1 MEPLVNIRNYVLSR
15 AVYPIFRSLTV
26 GSAVTDRQ
34 HVLDPLSVIVTLAT
48 NSFKPVGTKLSV
60 TDCKILLHDVSMLQ
74 GTVRTLCGDAKT
86 NVKILHFPIIHAC
99 RQFAKCWAD
108 DEGVVFLFQKAR
120 AGLANLWHTYSDD
133 RDTKACIN
141 TYMNIMA
148 STLQNGKRSID
159 MLDMLV
165 RLDVADMTGIAPSID
180 EAERAVVP
188 SDIVDVRKNI
198 YDKLHKVWDANKL
211 VIIVSLIRELEGS
224 PQPSR
229 QHLFDATDAFMSV
242 IHMRCKQ
249 IIDSI
254 YEQNDKPW

>member
-1 MEPLVNIRNYVLSR
+1 MEPLANIRNYVLSK
-15 AVYPIFRSLTV
+15 AVYPIFRSLTAG

-34 HVLDPLSVIVTLAT
+34 HVLDPLSVIITLAL

-60 TDCKILLHDVSMLQ
+60 SDCKILLHDVSMLQ
-74 GTVRTLCGDAKT
+74 GTVRTLSGDTKT

-99 RQFAKCWAD
+99 RQFAKYWTD
-108 DEGVVFLFQKAR
+108 DDGVVFLFQRAR
-120 AGLANLWHTYSDD
+120 AGLANLWHTYNED

-141 TYMNIMA
+141 TYMNIVA
-148 STLQNGKRSID
+148 STLQNGKKSID

-165 RLDVADMTGIAPSID
+165 RLDVTDMAVTLPTD
-180 EAERAVVP
+180 EPAVAP

-211 VIIVSLIRELEGS
+211 TITISLVKELDTC
-224 PQPSR
+224 PAPNR
-229 QHLFDATDAFMSV
+229 QHLFDATDSFMCV
-242 IHMRCKQ
+242 IHLRCKQ